1 GSELLEGVM
10 LDIPAR
16 ANNVNS
22 HDNFKPMN
30 LGEIVG
36 NTDPSLPYIPPPPEA
51 GCNAVASIVM
61 IAVAVAAT
69 IATAGAAAVAAGAS
83 SGVMSAGV
91 GVLGGSFGALGTA
104 GGLMAAATAGVVG
117 SVASQV
123 VGKAM
128 GAVDSFSL
136 KNALASGLTTAATA
150 GMGSLLKGSETFA
163 ALDDADK
170 AIKTADDLYKLSSTG
185 RAVMGAT
192 SAISSV
198 AANKLV
204 GNQASF
210 RWGNVA
216 ASALSAY
223 AGSELGIGNADSLSG
238 GVTTGN
244 IAFDTFGGVAN
255 SALGYGAEKLF
266 GNQASF
272 NFGNVATDA
281 FGNA

>member
-69 IATAGAAAVAAGAS
+69 IATAGAAAVAAGTS
-83 SGVMSAGV
+83 GGVMSAGV
-91 GVLGGSFGALGTA
+91 GVLGGSFGALTTA

-150 GMGSLLKGSETFA
+150 GMGSLLKGAKTFA

-192 SAISSV
+192 SAI
-198 AANKLV
+198 
-204 GNQASF
+204 
-210 RWGNVA
+210 
-216 ASALSAY
+216 
-223 AGSELGIGNADSLSG
+223 
-238 GVTTGN
+238 
-244 IAFDTFGGVAN
+244 
-255 SALGYGAEKLF
+255 
-266 GNQASF
+266 
-272 NFGNVATDA
+272 
-281 FGNA
+281 